1 MSETVCVLGAGS
13 FGTAL
18 AKVLAEGGHS
28 VQLVARDQIVVDSIV
43 NDHKHPR
50 RLKGVRLPP
59 GLKAT
64 TSMAEGLSGAT
75 MVVSSVPTVAVRE
88 VWAQARPFVHEAALI
103 MSATKG
109 IENGTLKLVS
119 DILKESVPSSCRER
133 LCYLSGPS
141 FAIEMAKRLPTAVT
155 IAAEDEGVARRAQG
169 IISTDYFRA
178 YTTTDVQGVEL
189 GGALKNVVA
198 IASGAAFGLGFGQN
212 TLAALITRGLAEIG
226 RLAVKLGA
234 MPLTLAGL
242 AGMGDLVLTCTSPT
256 SRNYTVGL
264 KLGQGKKLDEI
275 LRELGEVAEGV
286 NTARAVKDLAAREG
300 VEMPIADAVYRLLF
314 EGTDP
319 KDEVSAL
326 MGRKLKAESST
337 AP

>member
-1 MSETVCVLGAGS
+1 MSEQVCVLGAGS

-18 AKVLAEGGHS
+18 AKVLAEGGHG
-28 VQLVARDQIVVDSIV
+28 VRLWARDPVVVDGIMTE
-43 NDHKHPR
+43 HKHPR

-59 GLKAT
+59 GLLAS
-64 TSMAEGLSGAT
+64 TSLEQSLTGAS
-75 MVVSSVPTVAVRE
+75 MVVSSVPTVALRD
-88 VWAQARPFVHEAALI
+88 VWGQAKPFVKEGALV

-119 DILKESVPSSCRER
+119 DILKESVPASCMSQ

-155 IAAEDEGVARRAQG
+155 IAADDEDVAKRAQG

-198 IASGAAFGLGFGQN
+198 IASGAAAGLGFGQN

-226 RLAVKLGA
+226 RLAVRLGA

-264 KLGQGKKLDEI
+264 KLGQGQKLDQI
-275 LRELGEVAEGV
+275 LKELGEVAEGV

-300 VEMPIADAVYRLLF
+300 VELPIAEAVYRLLF

-326 MGRKLKAESST
+326 MGRKLRTEHDAHD
-337 AP
+337 

>member
-28 VQLVARDQIVVDSIV
+28 VRLVARDQVVVDGIV
-43 NDHKHPR
+43 HDHKHPR

-119 DILKESVPSSCRER
+119 DILKESVPSSCQER